1 MKRAAMIPAG
11 SAELPNGIGGA
22 SMGGMSQPQN
32 SCLMRINKRECFK
45 GEVEDLAGKSVVRIA
60 RLKPDASGISRP
72 AGPSL
77 VFAAKHLPGMIAM
90 LQALQQNEAVND
102 HPAILKAGE

>member
-1 MKRAAMIPAG
+1 MIALPGAAVTM
-11 SAELPNGIGGA
+11 
-22 SMGGMSQPQN
+22 Q
-32 SCLMRINKRECFK
+32 INKRECFK
-45 GEVEDLAGKSVVRIA
+45 GELEDLAGKSVVRVA
-60 RLKPDASGISRP
+60 RLAPNASGVLRC

-102 HPAILKAGE
+102 QPVTLKAGE